1 MNLLKKF
8 WGFLI
13 GMGAMAQAAFA
24 APSHWGMNMTQGVTP
39 LSHMVYK
46 LHMTIFF
53 VCCCIGVVVFS
64 VMIYAIVKHRKS
76 VGHKAATFHHNTMFE
91 IVWPVI
97 PFLILISMAWPATKV
112 LIKMNDFSDSD
123 MTVKVVGYQWKWQY
137 EYLDEGIKFFSN
149 LGTSWDQVN
158 NKKAKKKHYLL
169 EVDNQLVLPIK
180 KRIRFLT
187 TSNDVIHSWWVPDLG
202 FKRDAMP
209 GFINEAW
216 AYIEKPGI
224 YRGQC
229 AELCGVNHAYMPIV
243 VRAVPQ
249 AEYDQWVAKQRK
261 KIQDEKEAASSAWT
275 KDKLMKFGKAAY
287 DKYCAACHKVDGT
300 GQPPV
305 FPPMKGSSIAVGK
318 PISRHIDIILHGRS
332 GTAMQAFAGQLT
344 DSEIAAIVT
353 YERNAF
359 GNNTG
364 DVVQPSDV
372 KARRKK

>member
-1 MNLLKKF
+1 MNWLKK
-8 WGFLI
+8 I
-13 GMGAMAQAAFA
+13 GCLLFGLGAAMTSIA
-24 APSHWGMNMTQGVTP
+24 APNHWKMNMPEGVTP
-39 LSHMVYK
+39 ISHMVYH
-46 LHMTIFF
+46 LHMTIFLI
-53 VCCCIGVVVFS
+53 CCAIGVVVFG
-64 VMIYAIVKHRKS
+64 VLIYAIVKHRKS
-76 VGHKAATFHHNTMFE
+76 VGHKAATFHENATLE
-91 IVWPVI
+91 VIWTII

-112 LIKMNDFSDSD
+112 LIEMNDFEDSD

-149 LGTSWDQVN
+149 LGTSWDQIN
-158 NKKAKKKHYLL
+158 NEKAKQRNYLL
-169 EVDNQLVLPIK
+169 EVDNELVLPVN
-180 KRIRFLT
+180 KRVRLLT
-187 TSNDVIHSWWVPDLG
+187 TANDVIHSWWVPDLG
-202 FKRDAMP
+202 FKRDALP

-216 AYIEKPGI
+216 VKIEKPGI

-249 AEYDQWVAKQRK
+249 AEYDSWVKKQQQ
-261 KIQDEKEAASSAWT
+261 KIAAEKEAASSAWT
-275 KDKLMKFGKAAY
+275 KDKLMSFGKAAY
-287 DKYCAACHKVDGT
+287 DKYCAACHKVDGS

-305 FPPMKGSSIAVGK
+305 FPAMKGSSIAVGK
-318 PISRHIDIILHGRS
+318 PISRHIDIVLNGRP

-353 YERNAF
+353 YERNAW

-372 KARRKK
+372 KAERKK